1 MFRRSQVYGRHS
13 GQRGLVAVEF
23 AIALA
28 ILMVLMLAT
37 AELAR
42 AFSQYN
48 TLTKTT
54 RDGVRYLAEN
64 ALDGTTKIVAIPATL
79 ESETKNLVVYGNAA
93 GAGAPLLEALAPGHV
108 NVTGSAANGTV
119 TVSVA
124 YPYQPMIGAVLP
136 MFGVAADRSLVFTLQ
151 STVVMRAFL

>member
-1 MFRRSQVYGRHS
+1 MFRRNQVYRRLS
-13 GQRGLVAVEF
+13 DQRGLAAVEF

-28 ILMVLMLAT
+28 ILMVIMLAT

-54 RDGVRYLAEN
+54 RDGVRYLAGN
-64 ALDGTTKIVAIPATL
+64 ALTDTTRIVEISAVL
-79 ESETKNLVVYGNAA
+79 EGETKNLVVYGNAA
-93 GAGAPLLEALAPGHV
+93 GAGAPLLEALAPQHV
-108 NVTGSAANGTV
+108 SVTGSEANGTV

-124 YPYQPMIGAVLP
+124 YPYQPMIGVVLP
-136 MFGVAADRSLVFTLQ
+136 MFGVAADQSLVFTLR